1 MVENVVFMS
10 DILHH
15 CFLYTLFMY
24 EERKNSKKNNKENT
38 LKGKVTDFL
47 QENYV
52 ISMRK
57 LPTFFSWWIYL
68 HATSSLFVLPNPMSF
83 VSKLYDFCVSTLTAP
98 STSVRVLER

>member
-1 MVENVVFMS
+1 MIENVVFMS

-47 QENYV
+47 QSNHL

-83 VSKLYDFCVSTLTAP
+83 VSKLYDFCVETL
-98 STSVRVLER
+98 

>member
-68 HATSSLFVLPNPMSF
+68 HATSSLFVLPNPMDL
-83 VSKLYDFCVSTLTAP
+83 VSYLRDFCVETM
-98 STSVRVLER
+98 

>member
-1 MVENVVFMS
+1 M
-10 DILHH
+10 
-15 CFLYTLFMY
+15 LYLCQIFCIIASFIPYFIY

-83 VSKLYDFCVSTLTAP
+83 VSKLYDFFVSTLTAP

>member
-24 EERKNSKKNNKENT
+24 EERKNSKKNNKGNT

-57 LPTFFSWWIYL
+57 LPTFFSW
-68 HATSSLFVLPNPMSF
+68 
-83 VSKLYDFCVSTLTAP
+83 
-98 STSVRVLER
+98 